1 MLTTKSI
8 NSSIVVIVVL
18 LAFLFSCEQT
28 SFFSKDNDFRISD
41 TAKVS
46 RIEIL
51 SQDTVILSRSDSQWL
66 VNNEVQASHI
76 AITNFLFSFMRM
88 DAKDSKDAAEIENI
102 STIRIKI
109 FEGKKKH
116 ILRFYESNGAS
127 FLINEGS
134 KRLYSV
140 EVNGFPNIKP
150 YEVINPDPD
159 YWRER
164 TLFNLQAS
172 EIKEISLIHPTS
184 PIKDFSIKIQ
194 GDTVSLFD
202 GEGVQIPQNQTD
214 TEKLNF
220 YLSYF
225 TNVFYDSTS
234 DLPVLQGVDAS
245 WILKIESQ
253 SGQKY
258 ELKIFPLLM
267 NGKADMFR
275 SLVQVNNEQQYRITR
290 FMALDL
296 LLQDKGHF
304 LKK

>member
-1 MLTTKSI
+1 MFTTKSI
-8 NSSIVVIVVL
+8 NSSIVAIAVL
-18 LAFLFSCEQT
+18 IAFLCSCEQA

-46 RIEIL
+46 RIEII
-51 SQDTVILSRSDSQWL
+51 SQDTVILSRSDAKWL
-66 VNNEVQASHI
+66 VNNEVKASNI

-88 DAKDSKDAAEIENI
+88 SSKDSKDAAEIENI

-109 FEGKKKH
+109 IEGKKKH

-127 FLINEGS
+127 FLIKEGS

-172 EIKEISLIHPTS
+172 EIKEISLFHPTS
-184 PIKDFSIKIQ
+184 PINDFSIKIQ
-194 GDTVSLFD
+194 DGMIGFFD
-202 GEGVQIPQNQTD
+202 GEGAQIPQNQTD

-234 DLPVLQGVDAS
+234 EIPVLQDNVAT

-258 ELKIFPLLM
+258 ELKIFPLLI

-275 SLVQVNNEQQYRITR
+275 ALVQVNNEQQYRITR

-296 LLQDKGHF
+296 LLQDKSHF
-304 LKK
+304 LKE